1 MCGRRKIMNQ
11 KKKLTII
18 NCLASAFIVYF
29 ITVPGHELL
38 HVLTSLIYGEKILFY
53 SALCVDSVPADYA
66 SMSAFDR
73 IMVTGGSASILNAI
87 FGIILLIILLKK
99 QLKPMSRLF
108 LTQLMG
114 AQFVQGFGYFLIGG
128 LFSVGDW
135 NNVFTS
141 LADNP
146 GVVSALRIILSVIG
160 AGGIVA
166 LFFILNRMSYYF
178 IENKE
183 DKQERVSVGFHL
195 HMTILI
201 IGVIV
206 NTIATFLSPAVK
218 MGHLGSGTFL
228 LFNFMWIPFLWGF
241 LFTGPMKTL
250 PPKENLFLFHLPEK
264 PNWILFCIGAV
275 LILVDIFVFG
285 PGIFF

>member
-1 MCGRRKIMNQ
+1 MNQ

-114 AQFVQGFGYFLIGG
+114 AQLVQGFGYFLIGG

-160 AGGIVA
+160 AGSIVA

-183 DKQERVSVGFHL
+183 DKQERVSVGFNLHL
-195 HMTILI
+195 TILFV
-201 IGVIV
+201 GVIV
-206 NTIATFLSPAVK
+206 NTIATFLSPAIK
-218 MGHLGSGTFL
+218 MGHSSYGTFL

>member
-1 MCGRRKIMNQ
+1 MNQ

-114 AQFVQGFGYFLIGG
+114 AQLVQGFGYFLIGG

-160 AGGIVA
+160 AGSIVA

-183 DKQERVSVGFHL
+183 DKKERVSVGFNLHL
-195 HMTILI
+195 TILFV
-201 IGVIV
+201 GVIV
-206 NTIATFLSPAVK
+206 NTIATFLSPAIK
-218 MGHLGSGTFL
+218 MGHSSYGTFL

-264 PNWILFCIGAV
+264 ANWILFGVGAV

>member
-1 MCGRRKIMNQ
+1 MNRT
-11 KKKLTII
+11 KNLTII

-53 SALCVDSVPADYA
+53 SALCVDSIPADYA
-66 SMSAFDR
+66 GMSVFDR
-73 IMVTGGSASILNAI
+73 MMVTGGSASIINAI
-87 FGIILLIILLKK
+87 FGIILLIILIKK

-114 AQFVQGFGYFLIGG
+114 AQFVQGIGYFLIGG

-135 NNVFTS
+135 NNVFAA

-146 GVVSALRIILSVIG
+146 GLVNALRIILSVIG
-160 AGGIVA
+160 AVGIVA

-178 IENKE
+178 IKNKE

-206 NTIATFLSPAVK
+206 NTIAAFLSPAVK

-264 PNWILFCIGAV
+264 PNWILFGLGVV

>member
-1 MCGRRKIMNQ
+1 MNQ
-11 KKKLTII
+11 KKNLTII

-38 HVLTSLIYGEKILFY
+38 HVLTSLIYGEKIVLY
-53 SALCVDSVPADYA
+53 SALCVDSVSADYA
-66 SMSAFDR
+66 SMSVFDR

-114 AQFVQGFGYFLIGG
+114 AQLVQGFGYFLIGG

-135 NNVFTS
+135 NNVCTA

-146 GVVSALRIILSVIG
+146 GLVSALRIILSVIG
-160 AGGIVA
+160 SGGIVA

-183 DKQERVSVGFHL
+183 DKKERVSVGFNLHL
-195 HMTILI
+195 TILFV
-201 IGVIV
+201 GVIV
-206 NTIATFLSPAVK
+206 NTIATFLSPAIK
-218 MGHLGSGTFL
+218 MGHLSYGTFL

-264 PNWILFCIGAV
+264 PNWILFVLGAV
-275 LILVDIFVFG
+275 LILVDIIVFG

>member
-1 MCGRRKIMNQ
+1 MNRT
-11 KKKLTII
+11 KNLTII

-53 SALCVDSVPADYA
+53 SALCVDSIPADYA
-66 SMSAFDR
+66 GMSVFDR

-114 AQFVQGFGYFLIGG
+114 AQFVQGIGYFLIGG

-135 NNVFTS
+135 NNVFAA

-146 GVVSALRIILSVIG
+146 GLVNALRIILSVIG
-160 AGGIVA
+160 AVGIVA

-264 PNWILFCIGAV
+264 PNWILFGLGVV

>member
-1 MCGRRKIMNQ
+1 MNQ

-114 AQFVQGFGYFLIGG
+114 AQLVQGFGYFLIGG

-183 DKQERVSVGFHL
+183 DKQERVSVGFNLHL
-195 HMTILI
+195 TILFV
-201 IGVIV
+201 GVIV
-206 NTIATFLSPAVK
+206 NTIATFLSPAIK
-218 MGHLGSGTFL
+218 MGHSSYGTFL

-241 LFTGPMKTL
+241 LFTGTMKTL

>member
-1 MCGRRKIMNQ
+1 MNRT
-11 KKKLTII
+11 KNLTII

-53 SALCVDSVPADYA
+53 SALCVDSIPADYA
-66 SMSAFDR
+66 GMSVFDR
-73 IMVTGGSASILNAI
+73 MMVTGGSASIINAI
-87 FGIILLIILLKK
+87 FGIILLIILIKK

-114 AQFVQGFGYFLIGG
+114 AQFVQGIGYFLIGG

-135 NNVFTS
+135 NNVFAA

-146 GVVSALRIILSVIG
+146 GLVNALRIILSVIG
-160 AGGIVA
+160 AVGIVA

-206 NTIATFLSPAVK
+206 NTIAPFLSPAVK

-264 PNWILFCIGAV
+264 PNWILFGLGVV

>member
-114 AQFVQGFGYFLIGG
+114 AQLVQGFGYFLIGG

-160 AGGIVA
+160 AGSIVA

-183 DKQERVSVGFHL
+183 DKQERVSVGFNLHL
-195 HMTILI
+195 TILFV
-201 IGVIV
+201 GVIV
-206 NTIATFLSPAVK
+206 NTIATFLSPAIK
-218 MGHLGSGTFL
+218 MGHSSYGTFL

>member
-1 MCGRRKIMNQ
+1 MNQ

-114 AQFVQGFGYFLIGG
+114 AQLVQGFGYFLIGG

-183 DKQERVSVGFHL
+183 DKQERVSVGFNLHL
-195 HMTILI
+195 TILFV
-201 IGVIV
+201 GVIV
-206 NTIATFLSPAVK
+206 NTIATFLSPAIK
-218 MGHLGSGTFL
+218 MGHSSYGTFL

>member
-1 MCGRRKIMNQ
+1 MNQ

-114 AQFVQGFGYFLIGG
+114 AQLVQGFGYFLIGG

-160 AGGIVA
+160 AGSIVA

-183 DKQERVSVGFHL
+183 DKQERVSVGFNLHL
-195 HMTILI
+195 TILFV
-201 IGVIV
+201 GVIV
-206 NTIATFLSPAVK
+206 NTIATFLSPAIK
-218 MGHLGSGTFL
+218 MGHSSYGTFL

-241 LFTGPMKTL
+241 LFTGTMKTL

>member
-1 MCGRRKIMNQ
+1 MNQ
-11 KKKLTII
+11 KKNLTII

-38 HVLTSLIYGEKILFY
+38 HVLTSLIYGEKILLY

-114 AQFVQGFGYFLIGG
+114 AQLVQGFGYFLIGG

-160 AGGIVA
+160 SGGIVA

-183 DKQERVSVGFHL
+183 DKKERVSVGFNL
-195 HMTILI
+195 HMTILFV
-201 IGVIV
+201 GVIV
-206 NTIATFLSPAVK
+206 NTIATFLNPAIK
-218 MGHLGSGTFL
+218 MGHSSYGTFL

-264 PNWILFCIGAV
+264 PNWILFCVGAV

>member
-1 MCGRRKIMNQ
+1 MNQ

-114 AQFVQGFGYFLIGG
+114 AQLVQGFGYFLIGG

-135 NNVFTS
+135 SNVFTS

-160 AGGIVA
+160 AGSIVA

-264 PNWILFCIGAV
+264 PNWILFGLGVV

>member
-1 MCGRRKIMNQ
+1 MNRT
-11 KKKLTII
+11 KNLTII

-53 SALCVDSVPADYA
+53 SALCVDSIPADYA
-66 SMSAFDR
+66 GMSVFDR
-73 IMVTGGSASILNAI
+73 MMVTGGSASIINAS

-114 AQFVQGFGYFLIGG
+114 AQFVQGIGYFLIGG

-135 NNVFTS
+135 NNVFAA

-146 GVVSALRIILSVIG
+146 GLVNALRIILSVIG
-160 AGGIVA
+160 AVGIVA

-228 LFNFMWIPFLWGF
+228 LFNFKWIPFLWGF

-264 PNWILFCIGAV
+264 PNWILFGLGVV
-275 LILVDIFVFG
+275 LILVDIVVFA

>member
-1 MCGRRKIMNQ
+1 MNQ

-114 AQFVQGFGYFLIGG
+114 AQLVQGFGYFLIGG

-141 LADNP
+141 LANNP

-160 AGGIVA
+160 AGSIVA

-183 DKQERVSVGFHL
+183 DKQERVSVGFNLHL
-195 HMTILI
+195 TILFV
-201 IGVIV
+201 GVIV
-206 NTIATFLSPAVK
+206 NTIATFLSPAIK
-218 MGHLGSGTFL
+218 MGHSSYGTFL